1 MNTIEQILKKNG
13 PMLSGELAKKYSE
26 TNVSSNDAARKAI
39 SRARSPVQKLKKFPF
54 EKNQVYCY
62 LEEQYNTSVYREQ
75 LYFSLKNY
83 SASISVILIAFENN
97 SGILN
102 KIAINIYSSSPV
114 SNVVGHRLISRN
126 IKDLLE
132 LGLIYEYDDEHFML
146 NSNYSGIET
155 NITYSNS
162 NDRLCK
168 IILSDFVLWATKV
181 NMIAF
186 NSAKVYPMAAEFA
199 HFQWGVTCPSY
210 LQSLYNQQENK
221 PGFVVVD
228 AIFGKNV
235 TLSDISFFISKINII
250 RHFKHLPNFMPVLLI
265 TGATQEAF
273 QLLKENKVFI
283 GVLGNLFDE
292 NYTSVLMDIYNV
304 FKNATALLLN
314 DSSKIDI
321 LLENISKYEGRFNNA
336 MGDLFEYMVGA
347 FYTKQGVAYIEMNKL
362 IPNAK
367 GTKNEL
373 DILVSKD
380 NKIIAIECKATKSP
394 LSISYVEKWLSE
406 IVPTFRSWMQQTYPS
421 YSYEFQI
428 WSVGGFDDKSMEL
441 LEKHK
446 NTAKKYQLNYY
457 CKQEILEKAKNAND
471 TVLINQINKHFPS
484 M

>member
-1 MNTIEQILKKNG
+1 M
-13 PMLSGELAKKYSE
+13 
-26 TNVSSNDAARKAI
+26 
-39 SRARSPVQKLKKFPF
+39 
-54 EKNQVYCY
+54 
-62 LEEQYNTSVYREQ
+62 
-75 LYFSLKNY
+75 
-83 SASISVILIAFENN
+83 
-97 SGILN
+97 
-102 KIAINIYSSSPV
+102 
-114 SNVVGHRLISRN
+114 
-126 IKDLLE
+126 
-132 LGLIYEYDDEHFML
+132 
-146 NSNYSGIET
+146 
-155 NITYSNS
+155 
-162 NDRLCK
+162 
-168 IILSDFVLWATKV
+168 

-265 TGATQEAF
+265 TSATQEAF

-428 WSVGGFDDKSMEL
+428 WSVDGFDDKSMEL

-471 TVLINQINKHFPS
+471 TALINQINKHFPS